1 LREQWRVLH
10 CSLGR
15 TCPAQPKMSGP
26 VLARSQKNFK
36 KIFSRICDSSAYF
49 YTKFCLI
56 LVCIFTSYKYKS
68 GIKIPGFRQNLKKKC
83 FCFHA
88 YVQVSQKKKLHHIF
102 IQQRKIQNKKM
113 F

>member
-1 LREQWRVLH
+1 
-10 CSLGR
+10 
-15 TCPAQPKMSGP
+15 MSGP
-26 VLARSQKNFK
+26 VLARSQNNFK

-68 GIKIPGFRQNLKKKC
+68 GIKIPGFRQNIKKKC

-88 YVQVSQKKKLHHIF
+88 YVQVSQKKITSYFHTT
-102 IQQRKIQNKKM
+102 KKNS
-113 F
+113 